1 MISKLLVKS
10 WLKPLFVILSSIVLV
25 FLFGNGILNLI
36 IYLFLID
43 LFYKRKNHLNHQMI
57 HHHLNSLSNKNRV
70 I

>member
-1 MISKLLVKS
+1 MISKLQVKS

-36 IYLFLID
+36 IYLFPID
-43 LFYKRKNHLNHQMI
+43 YFIKEKI
-57 HHHLNSLSNKNRV
+57 